1 MAALL
6 EREQYIERRPLTRGY
21 IMPIITD
28 CECKKTGTG
37 RFSEQIDTFR
47 QCWIVTY
54 GDRRRRKSFQ
64 HWRK

>member
-21 IMPIITD
+21 IMPIIRLRVLQ
-28 CECKKTGTG
+28 TG

-47 QCWIVTY
+47 PRWFVTY
-54 GDRRRRKSFQ
+54 RDRRRPKLCQPGRK
-64 HWRK
+64 